1 MLDFGHNGTVIAL
14 TLWQGLLLEIPRVLR
29 FIPTVL
35 VAFVTTAGTAF
46 AQAGGGIAIP
56 EPTDGALFAI
66 GLAGLI
72 IGRHVARRKED

>member
-1 MLDFGHNGTVIAL
+1 MLRYL
-14 TLWQGLLLEIPRVLR
+14 
-29 FIPTVL
+29 PTAL
-35 VAFVTTAGTAF
+35 VAFVTNAGSAF
-46 AQAGGGIAIP
+46 AQASGGIAIP

>member
-1 MLDFGHNGTVIAL
+1 M
-14 TLWQGLLLEIPRVLR
+14 LR
-29 FIPTVL
+29 FIPIAL

-46 AQAGGGIAIP
+46 AQASGGTAIP

-72 IGRHVARRKED
+72 IGRKVAKRKD